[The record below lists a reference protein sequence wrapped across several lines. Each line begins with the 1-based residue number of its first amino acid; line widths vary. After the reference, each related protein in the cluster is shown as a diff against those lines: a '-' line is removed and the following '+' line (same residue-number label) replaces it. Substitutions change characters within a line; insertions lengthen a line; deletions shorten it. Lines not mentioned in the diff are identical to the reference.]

1 MPIYEYKCDHCGHQ
15 FEKLMRISAD
25 APPCGNC
32 GKDVRKLVSA
42 AGFILKGGG
51 WYKDHYGLKS
61 SSPGSES
68 SSSSDSSSSESS
80 GSSESSK
87 ASPESTPTAAAKSP
101 ESSAKTPSGESGA
114 KSSTP
119 KSSNSGD

>member
-1 MPIYEYKCDHCGHQ
+1 MPIYEYKCDHCDHQ

-25 APPCGNC
+25 APPCENC

-61 SSPGSES
+61 SSSSSSDSSGSSES
-68 SSSSDSSSSESS
+68 SGSSSSDSSSSSS
-80 GSSESSK
+80 STSSDST
-87 ASPESTPTAAAKSP
+87 AS
-101 ESSAKTPSGESGA
+101 SSAASDSSSSS
-114 KSSTP
+114 SST
-119 KSSNSGD
+119 SGD